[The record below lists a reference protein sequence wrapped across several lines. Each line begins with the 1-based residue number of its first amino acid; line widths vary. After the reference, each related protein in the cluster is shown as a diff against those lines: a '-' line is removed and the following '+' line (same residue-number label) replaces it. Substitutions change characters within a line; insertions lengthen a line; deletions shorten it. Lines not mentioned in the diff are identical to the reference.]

1 MNNTKHLPSTI
12 TQETAVQLHHGG
24 SQLVGSMI
32 DNALANLNREQAQAL
47 SAKTAEQA
55 LMLEVQMRKQN
66 LEYVAGRK
74 VLEDHI
80 EAFGMLDKQG
90 LLTSQRVD
98 STIRTGA
105 GEMHVTSNSGLP
117 RGICFVATA
126 TYGDAD
132 HPNIRFLRAWRDGYL
147 AHRPAG
153 RAFID
158 WYWRTGPKLAVWVT
172 RYPVLKRCSH
182 VGLNLLVALIRRVWN
197 PNTCGVKL

>member
-1 MNNTKHLPSTI
+1 MNNTRNLPSTI

-24 SQLVGSMI
+24 SQRVGALI
-32 DNALANLNREQAQAL
+32 DNALANLNQEQAQAL
-47 SAKTAEQA
+47 SVKAADAA
-55 LMLEVQMRKQN
+55 LMLEVQMRRQN
-66 LEYVAGRK
+66 NDYMAGRK

-80 EAFGMLDKQG
+80 EAFVRLDKQG
-90 LLTSQRVD
+90 LLTRHAVD
-98 STIRTGA
+98 STINTGA
-105 GEMHVTSNSGLP
+105 GEMHVISRAGPPT
-117 RGICFVATA
+117 RICFVATA

-132 HPNIRFLRAWRDGYL
+132 HPNVRFLRAWRDGYL

-182 VGLNLLVALIRRVWN
+182 AGLNLLVALIRRTWR
-197 PNTCGVKL
+197 LQI